1 MILYFE
7 FDERRRKA
15 DVKWPKH
22 DEPIAVHI
30 NDKELAKDLP
40 TDLLFDV
47 EQKKVIFTTED
58 AGNKRLTE
66 LQNVIARRLQEF
78 VTKE

>member
-7 FDERRRKA
+7 FDNRRRKA
-15 DVKWPKH
+15 DVKWPQH

-30 NDKELAKDLP
+30 NDKELAKEFP

-47 EQKKVIFTTED
+47 EQRKVVFTTED
-58 AGNKRLTE
+58 IHNKKLTE
-66 LQNVIARRLQEF
+66 LQNVLARRLQEF
-78 VTKE
+78 VQKE